1 MSKFSCTDS
10 FASIRFFRHTISPN
24 KSPVIETLA
33 VGMMVNRMQEKNC
46 LFLSLQIWIEG
57 TRGRNIRGDIAIDDI
72 SVEDR
77 VCAGEI

>member
-10 FASIRFFRHTISPN
+10 LASIRFTRHTISPD

-33 VGMMVNRMQEKNC
+33 VGMMVNRMQEKTC
-46 LFLSLQIWIEG
+46 LSLQIWIER
-57 TRGRNIRGDIAIDDI
+57 TRGRNIRGDIAIDDV